1 MSSETSCLRVNN
13 MPATAIQSRLRD
25 WAFTQ
30 LNEEA
35 PEKKLLKSIVRIA
48 IIVTHVFFKTHISLR
63 ASALTYSIILSL
75 VPILAMSTAILK
87 GLGSDNDLKIA
98 AYHLIDQ
105 IVPATELSRAGGPGL
120 ATSPKDVTAEQGHGN
135 ATMPETGMADHL
147 RNAVDMIF
155 DYVDRTNFAA
165 LGAFGI
171 IGLLFVV
178 LLMLSNI
185 ESTMNVIW
193 HSAKSRPLGR
203 KIMDYLA
210 LLVLLP
216 ISLNTAIAG
225 GAILQSRKMMGYI
238 TTIIPSE
245 WLVKMLLKGLPFLF
259 IVGCLTFIYQFFPY
273 AKVKTYAALIGALFS
288 SFCWFIVLQLYI
300 GLQIGVSKYN
310 AIYGSFAT
318 VPLFLIWLHLGWI
331 FLLLGAALAYA
342 VQNRNRHTPGL
353 NGAITPKHC
362 LQLAIDILQQ
372 VYINFARHRT
382 TGIGDL
388 AASLPK
394 EPVARLVEI
403 SMLLIKGG
411 LLHRVAGSD
420 DLTMTP
426 AQPLERLKAKDILTL
441 VLGKDSANSVGGR
454 LSDEMIKIAGSG
466 LPHPLFPV
474 NER

>member
-1 MSSETSCLRVNN
+1 
-13 MPATAIQSRLRD
+13 MPAHTIHTRLRN
-25 WAFTQ
+25 WAFARDSKESPGK
-30 LNEEA
+30 NFFR
-35 PEKKLLKSIVRIA
+35 SIVRTIL
-48 IIVTHVFFKTHISLR
+48 IVFHIFFKTSLSLR

-75 VPILAMSTAILK
+75 VPMLAMSTAILK

-98 AYHLIDQ
+98 AYRLIDQ
-105 IVPATELSRAGGPGL
+105 IVPATATTLNGQPVQAINPEKKETTPGQGNNIVTT
-120 ATSPKDVTAEQGHGN
+120 AT
-135 ATMPETGMADHL
+135 MADHL
-147 RNAVDMIF
+147 RNGIDMIF

-178 LLMLSNI
+178 ILMLSNI

-238 TTIIPSE
+238 TTIVPSE

-288 SFCWFIVLQLYI
+288 SICWFIVLQLYI
-300 GLQIGVSKYN
+300 GLQIGVSRYN

-318 VPLFLIWLHLGWI
+318 VPLFLIWLHIGWI

-342 VQNRNRHTPGL
+342 VQNRNSYTPGID
-353 NGAITPKHC
+353 GVITPKHC

-372 VYINFARHRT
+372 VYTNFTGHRT
-382 TGIGDL
+382 TGVGDL
-388 AASLPK
+388 AVSLPK
-394 EPVARLVEI
+394 EPVSRLVEI

-411 LLHRVAGSD
+411 LLHRVDGRD

-426 AQPLERLKAKDILTL
+426 AQPLDRLKAIDIITL
-441 VLGKDSANSVGGR
+441 VMGRDTADSVGGR

-466 LPHPLFPV
+466 MPHPLFSV
-474 NER
+474 NERGTNSADG